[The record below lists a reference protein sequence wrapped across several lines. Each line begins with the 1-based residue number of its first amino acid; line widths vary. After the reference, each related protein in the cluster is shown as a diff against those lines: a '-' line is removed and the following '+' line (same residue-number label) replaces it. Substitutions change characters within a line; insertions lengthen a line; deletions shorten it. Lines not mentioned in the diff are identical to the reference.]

1 MVKKA
6 RELCEDLLS
15 NVKDEY
21 EKFKERGPSHDRYG
35 GAFPTVDLATAIEA
49 TVTAAQV
56 TVMEAAT
63 VDMAASNHLEL
74 ILQP

>member
-1 MVKKA
+1 MLKMNMKSSKNAGLRTTVM
-6 RELCEDLLS
+6 EE
-15 NVKDEY
+15 
-21 EKFKERGPSHDRYG
+21 
-35 GAFPTVDLATAIEA
+35 AFPTVGLATAIEA